1 MITFDRK
8 LYNRVLTIPT
18 HRTWRLPTSSA
29 SRVRRCSLGT
39 TPGWI
44 NHIKTCGFCTCTL
57 TYICAGTGTVK
68 EAFIRPKFMNHCC
81 FVFFSPQVCLTLH
94 QIHTTDH
101 FQLHF
106 TYWWQFKLKGGTN
119 TLCFFDNILGPL
131 ITSTQ
136 ISFILWWNI
145 SFRCWW
151 AWSHPGWHDPTPI
164 HRSPDLNPILTL
176 RGDFRA
182 KCYST
187 FKLTSVACTTVCL
200 L

>member
-1 MITFDRK
+1 MPSPQLSGNVTVMRTFESTLKDLQDIYIYIYFHISLLNFLMITFDRK

-81 FVFFSPQVCLTLH
+81 FFFFPPSLFN
-94 QIHTTDH
+94 TTPNS
-101 FQLHF
+101 
-106 TYWWQFKLKGGTN
+106 YY
-119 TLCFFDNILGPL
+119 GPL
-131 ITSTQ
+131 PA
-136 ISFILWWNI
+136 SFYILMTI
-145 SFRCWW
+145 
-151 AWSHPGWHDPTPI
+151 
-164 HRSPDLNPILTL
+164 
-176 RGDFRA
+176 
-182 KCYST
+182 
-187 FKLTSVACTTVCL
+187 
-200 L
+200 